1 MTSLIKSEIPLV
13 KNLAL
18 HDQPVYRVST
28 NPSACNTME
37 LLAAII
43 GGPHQIELAGSLLSH
58 FEGDIHRL
66 FNACPEQL
74 CKVDGIGKRLAARIK
89 ASLALGM
96 MFNRPAAEMP
106 HINSPADAYALLRE
120 METFDQEHL
129 RVILLDSRL
138 RSVGV
143 AEVYVGAVNKA
154 QVRLSEVFRPAIQRN
169 VPMIIL
175 AHNHPS
181 NDPTPSP
188 EDVAVTR
195 AAIQVGNLM
204 EIAVQDHIV
213 IGRGGCYASL
223 KERGLAF
230 A

>member
-1 MTSLIKSEIPLV
+1 MTLHIKSETPMV
-13 KNLAL
+13 KTLAL
-18 HDQPVYRVST
+18 HDQPAYRVST
-28 NPSACNTME
+28 NPAACNTME
-37 LLAAII
+37 LLATII

-58 FEGDIHRL
+58 FEGDIHQL
-66 FNACPEQL
+66 FNAYPEQL
-74 CKVDGIGKRLAARIK
+74 CRVNGIGKRLTARIK

-96 MFNRPAAEMP
+96 MFNRPPEETP
-106 HINSPADAYALLRE
+106 YINSPADACALLRE
-120 METFDQEHL
+120 MEMFDQEHL

-138 RSVGV
+138 HSVGV
-143 AEVYVGAVNKA
+143 VEVYVGAVNKA
-154 QVRLSEVFRPAIQRN
+154 QIRLSEVFRPAIQRN

>member
-1 MTSLIKSEIPLV
+1 MTLHIKSETPMV
-13 KNLAL
+13 KALAL
-18 HDQPVYRVST
+18 HDQPADRVST
-28 NPSACNTME
+28 NPAACNTME

-43 GGPHQIELAGSLLSH
+43 GGPQQIELAGSLLSH
-58 FEGDIHRL
+58 FDGDIHRM
-66 FNACPEQL
+66 FSAYPEQL
-74 CKVDGIGKRLAARIK
+74 CKVRGIGKQTAARIK

-106 HINSPADAYALLRE
+106 HVNSPADAYSLLRE
-120 METFDQEHL
+120 MEMFDQEHL

-138 RSVGV
+138 RCVGV
-143 AEVYVGAVNKA
+143 TEVYVGAVNKA

-204 EIAVQDHIV
+204 EIAIQDHIV
-213 IGRGGCYASL
+213 IGRGGCYTSL